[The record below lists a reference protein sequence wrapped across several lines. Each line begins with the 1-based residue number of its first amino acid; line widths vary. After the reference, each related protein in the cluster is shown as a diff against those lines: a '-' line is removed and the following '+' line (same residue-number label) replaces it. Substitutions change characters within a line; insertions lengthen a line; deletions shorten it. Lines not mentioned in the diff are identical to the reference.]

1 MKEIIKMLV
10 VLTVISGICGFLLAG
25 VRSATAERIEE
36 QELLNVKGP
45 AVKRVL
51 AGSDNDFIKDRKV
64 VDLGGK
70 EYTVFIGKKNG
81 KPWAMAY
88 EVSGKGF
95 GGDIGLMIG
104 FDLEGDA
111 LTGIGITLHKE
122 TPGLGSRIT
131 EEGFSGGFK
140 GRSADMDFKI
150 KGDGGDIDAI
160 TGATVSSR
168 GVCAAVNSGAEI
180 YGKLK
185 AKIQ

>member
-10 VLTVISGICGFLLAG
+10 VLTAISGICGFLLAG
-25 VRSATAERIEE
+25 VRSATSERIEE

-45 AVKRVL
+45 AVKSVL
-51 AGSDNDFIKDRKV
+51 SGSDNDFIKDRQV
-64 VDLGGK
+64 IELGGK
-70 EYTVFIGKKNG
+70 KYTVFIGKKDG

-95 GGDIGLMIG
+95 GGDIGVMLG
-104 FDLEGDA
+104 FDLESDS

-131 EEGFSGGFK
+131 EETFSGGFK
-140 GRSADMDFKI
+140 GRGADRDFKI
-150 KGDGGDIDAI
+150 KGDGGEIDAI

-168 GVCAAVNSGAEI
+168 GVCAAVNSGAQI
-180 YGKLK
+180 YGNLK
-185 AKIQ
+185 ALIR